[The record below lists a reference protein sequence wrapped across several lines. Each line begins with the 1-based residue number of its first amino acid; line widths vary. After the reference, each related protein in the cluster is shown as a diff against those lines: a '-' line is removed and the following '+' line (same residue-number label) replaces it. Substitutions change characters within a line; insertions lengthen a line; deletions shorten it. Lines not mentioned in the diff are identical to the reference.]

1 MKKVISFCLWGNNPT
16 YTIGAIKNAE
26 LAKEIYPDWICRYYI
41 GTSTSAEIINKLKS
55 LDNTEVI
62 IMKEE
67 GDWTG
72 MFWRFYAASD
82 DTVDVVIVRDC
93 DSRLNQREKAAVDE
107 WLDSDRGFH
116 IMRDHPYHGTE
127 ILGGMW
133 GSKRGTISNIKAMI
147 DEYNKSSFLGVDQ
160 NFLREYIYPVVY
172 NNSLIHDEFF
182 MYEPQNYEYLTDF
195 PTARQPRRFVGQAFN
210 QFDEELYPE
219 HADFFN

>member
-26 LAKEIYPDWICRYYI
+26 LAKEIYPDWTCRYYI
-41 GTSTSAEIINKLKS
+41 GTSTSTEIIDKLKS
-55 LDNTEVI
+55 FDNTEVI

-82 DTVDVVIVRDC
+82 DMVDVVIVRDC

-107 WLDSDRGFH
+107 WLESDRGFH

-133 GSKRGTISNIKAMI
+133 GAKRGTISNIKPMI
-147 DEYNKSSFLGVDQ
+147 DEYNKSSFIGVDQ
-160 NFLREYIYPVVY
+160 NFLREHIYPIVCD
-172 NNSLIHDEFF
+172 NSLIHDEFF
-182 MYEPQNYEYLTDF
+182 IYESDNYQYLKNF
-195 PTARQPRRFVGQAFN
+195 PTPRQPRRFVGQAFN
-210 QFDEELYPE
+210 QFDEELYTE